1 MTTEDRRLGIGE
13 RELGSRP
20 AAWRVGR
27 RQSALV
33 KARSLLF
40 AWSWWAFLRRAWI
53 RILRTSDA
61 ESATL
66 RIFSENFER
75 SFRRV
80 FWYVS
85 RRVND
90 QEILERIVSDVLE
103 ENLDILVIQ
112 GDAPGEADRLRVSA
126 NRLIAQVKGSEQ
138 PDTDAQNPKT
148 ELR

>member
-1 MTTEDRRLGIGE
+1 MTTEDRQLGVE
-13 RELGSRP
+13 ELGVRP
-20 AAWRVGR
+20 AAWRSR
-27 RQSALV
+27 RCQSGLV

-40 AWSWWAFLRRAWI
+40 AWSWLALLRRVWI
-53 RILRTSDA
+53 RVVCTSDA
-61 ESATL
+61 ESATF
-66 RIFSENFER
+66 RIFSDNFER

-90 QEILERIVSDVLE
+90 QEILERIVNDVLE

-112 GDAPGEADRLRVSA
+112 GDAPREADRLRVSA

-138 PDTDAQNPKT
+138 PDAATQSPKT
-148 ELR
+148 EIPR

>member
-1 MTTEDRRLGIGE
+1 
-13 RELGSRP
+13 
-20 AAWRVGR
+20 V
-27 RQSALV
+27 
-33 KARSLLF
+33 
-40 AWSWWAFLRRAWI
+40 WI
-53 RILRTSDA
+53 RVVCTSDA
-61 ESATL
+61 ESATF
-66 RIFSENFER
+66 RIFSDNFER

-112 GDAPGEADRLRVSA
+112 GDAPREADRLRVSA

-138 PDTDAQNPKT
+138 PDAATQSQRPKFPVET
-148 ELR
+148 ELRERTNHLFPVRFRKLARRFLS